1 MVIFVGFDTLP
12 WNSLCSPQAK
22 SPVRRVSNVPPKI
35 EREVSEQGDALA
47 DTRAVGS
54 ARSANG

>member
-12 WNSLCSPQAK
+12 WNSLCSPLAK

-35 EREVSEQGDALA
+35 EWEIREQRDVLA

-54 ARSANG
+54 ARGANR